1 MSDEE
6 KRVTKEAHH
15 DIPPA
20 VREIGSGGHML
31 PPPAD
36 DEPAAAFCQQIQSD
50 ARDET
55 EAILARARH
64 SAEKKRQGAA
74 EKAEKEVRTIRQEA
88 EAQAKA
94 IESRALAGVSLESKK
109 LLLKAQ
115 GEIVDGV
122 FEGVRARLKGMRSGK
137 RYADFLKDLT
147 VQAII
152 MLGEEECLLVP
163 ACEERDW
170 FDASLL
176 ADIEQLVEQRTA
188 RKVKLS
194 VSDDSLPEGAG
205 VQVYSATG
213 TSLFDNTIPVRFER
227 IADELKVMIVRE
239 VFVSGE
245 RESIGQPSAN

>member
-1 MSDEE
+1 MSNEE
-6 KRVTKEAHH
+6 NIATKEA
-15 DIPPA
+15 DGDTTPA
-20 VREIGSGGHML
+20 VRQIPAAKHM
-31 PPPAD
+31 PPPAAD
-36 DEPAAAFCQQIQSD
+36 AEPAAAFCQQIQSD

-137 RYADFLKDLT
+137 RYADFLKELT

-163 ACEERDW
+163 ACEERDR
-170 FDASLL
+170 FDTALL
-176 ADIEQLVEQRTA
+176 ADIEQLVEQRTG

-194 VSDDSLPEGAG
+194 VSDECLPEGAG
-205 VQVYSATG
+205 VRVYSATG

-239 VFVSGE
+239 VFASEE